1 MFDILLVQL
10 MNKNPYTGEEK
21 SLKYRGFEKAYKD
34 AALPL
39 MKFLVKRMG
48 GDYLAAEEVFSHTA
62 EAALKGW
69 YSFENKSSFF
79 TWVCRIGLNKMADYY
94 RDQIN
99 ERSRLIYPLFKDLA
113 NIEDAKLSNEERMAV
128 DEIRSQLRECLDLL
142 PAEKRQLLQFRYWED
157 MTLQM
162 IAEKLGISERAA
174 EGKLYRARLA
184 LKEVIIDKYPDL
196 K

>member
-1 MFDILLVQL
+1 MSQ
-10 MNKNPYTGEEK
+10 NPYNGREK
-21 SLKYRGFEKAYKD
+21 SLKYRSFETAYKQ

-48 GDYLAAEEVFSHTA
+48 GDQQAAEEVFSHTA

-69 YSFENKSSFF
+69 YSFGHKSSFF

-99 ERSRLIYPLFKDLA
+99 ERSRIIYPLFKDLA
-113 NIEDAKLSNEERMAV
+113 NIEDKNLTPEERFAIN
-128 DEIRSQLRECLDLL
+128 ELRSQLHECLDLL
-142 PAEKRQLLQFRYWED
+142 PPEKRLLLQFRYWED
-157 MTLQM
+157 MTMQK
-162 IAEKLGISERAA
+162 IAQNMGISERAA

-184 LKEVIIDKYPDL
+184 LKEVIIEKYPNL